1 MTQKFSSTYIPKR
14 NENGCPHKNW
24 YMNFLAALCAVA
36 KKENQCEC
44 LSSEERTATMQ
55 SISAANTTRRKKWTA
70 VACGSMGA
78 P

>member
-36 KKENQCEC
+36 KKENQPEC
-44 LSSEERTATMQ
+44 LSSEERTATMR